1 MEDSNY
7 EELIRMEAEQ
17 LAADQFGMT
26 YCDLL
31 ASGQLRIRELAL
43 ERLGVYEVPVRPRT
57 RPQRRQQVYRPSTA
71 FKFAN

>member
-1 MEDSNY
+1 MDDSYY

-17 LAADQFGMT
+17 LAVDQFGQT

-43 ERLGVYEVPVRPRT
+43 DRLGAYEAALSPRPKL
-57 RPQRRQQVYRPSTA
+57 QRRRGVYRQNAA
-71 FKFAN
+71 FKCVN